1 MTGQKLGRGPGFGV
15 GRVRIRDVARDRGRR
30 KAGAAIRDW
39 SKPRRGTC
47 VGRGQHV
54 PTGPERSPGVNTYI
68 PRSHKGKRVEWS

>member
-39 SKPRRGTC
+39 SKPRRGRALDE
-47 VGRGQHV
+47 VNMSPPGRNEVQV
-54 PTGPERSPGVNTYI
+54 
-68 PRSHKGKRVEWS
+68 